1 MPFPSSSVIVSDSF
15 SPMLATAWNELSLE
29 TGDWSFEVKYDG
41 IRAMMIIDQ
50 SGVRIFSR
58 SGRDISDK
66 YPEIV
71 DSATKNKDYH
81 TIILDGEIIAVDDD
95 GLPSFQG
102 LQSRMNL
109 DSTVKIMERVDSV
122 PVQFVVFDLPV
133 LWVNSSR
140 DVKFQI
146 RPSDPWIERRDML
159 ATLFENNVFNHPIA
173 ESPASRDA
181 DTMLHFA
188 TKHKLEGIMAQRHN
202 SLYLSGVRSPNWMKL
217 PFTTHIRAI
226 VGGFTEGTGKR
237 SDVFGG
243 LVLGLYNDAG
253 ELVHI
258 GSVGTGFN
266 DITLNLMMQI
276 LDDRTTGNCP
286 FMVKPQLAKKVT
298 WVKPDLVVSVEFRN
312 WTNGFHMRMPSYK
325 GVTDESADIFEDV
338 T

>member
-1 MPFPSSSVIVSDSF
+1 
-15 SPMLATAWNELSLE
+15 MLATTWNESSLE
-29 TGDWSFEVKYDG
+29 TGEWSFEVKYDG

-50 SGVRIFSR
+50 IGVKIFSR

-66 YPEIV
+66 YPELI
-71 DSATKNKDYH
+71 DSVVTTGHNYH
-81 TIILDGEIIAVDDD
+81 TIMIDGEIIAVDDK

-109 DSTVKIMERVDSV
+109 DSTAKIMERVDSV

-133 LWVNSSR
+133 LWVNSSK
-140 DVKFQI
+140 DVEYQI
-146 RPSDPWIERRDML
+146 RPADSWIERRDTL
-159 ATLFENNVFNHPIA
+159 AELFEDGVFDYPIV

-188 TKHKLEGIMAQRHN
+188 TKHKLEGIMAKRHN
-202 SLYLSGVRSPNWMKL
+202 SLYLPGVRSPNWMKL

-226 VGGFTEGTGKR
+226 VGGYTEGTGKR
-237 SDVFGG
+237 SDLFGG
-243 LVLGLYNDAG
+243 LVLGLYNNAG

-258 GSVGTGFN
+258 GSVGTGFT
-266 DITLNLMMQI
+266 DVTLNLMMQI
-276 LDDRTTGNCP
+276 LDSRTTGQCP
-286 FMVKPQLAKKVT
+286 FVVKPQLAKKVT
-298 WVKPDLVVSVEFRN
+298 WVKPDLVVAIEFRN

-325 GVTDESADIFEDV
+325 GVTDEPADIFEDV